1 MARMVQ
7 PGFAA
12 LIALLLASVA
22 IPLVMLGVS
31 SILHPR
37 GGKELKYLTYESGEI
52 PVGNAWIQYNVRYY
66 LFALIFVV
74 FDVESVFLY
83 PWAVAY
89 NQLGL
94 FAFVEA
100 MIFVGIL
107 TLGLVY
113 AWRKGALEWA

>member
-1 MARMVQ
+1 MVQ

-12 LIALLLASVA
+12 LLALLIASVA
-22 IPLVMLGVS
+22 VPLVILGVS
-31 SILHPR
+31 ALVHPR
-37 GGKELKYLTYESGEI
+37 GGKELKFLTYESGEI
-52 PVGNAWIQYNVRYY
+52 PVGTAWIQYNVRYY

-89 NQLGL
+89 NELGL

-100 MIFVGIL
+100 MIFVAIL
-107 TLGLVY
+107 ALGLVY

>member
-1 MARMVQ
+1 MVQ

-12 LIALLLASVA
+12 LLAILIASIGVPLL
-22 IPLVMLGVS
+22 ILGMSAV
-31 SILHPR
+31 LHPR
-37 GGKELKYLTYESGEI
+37 GSKPLKVMTYESGEI
-52 PVGNAWIQYNVRYY
+52 PVGSAWIQYNVRYY

-89 NQLGL
+89 QQLGL

-100 MIFVGIL
+100 MIFVAIL
-107 TLGLVY
+107 AVGLIY
-113 AWRKGALEWA
+113 AWKKGALEWE

>member
-1 MARMVQ
+1 MAQ

-12 LIALLLASVA
+12 LLALLIASVA
-22 IPLVMLGVS
+22 VPLIILGVS
-31 SILHPR
+31 AVLHPR
-37 GGKELKYLTYESGEI
+37 GSTELKLLTYESGEI
-52 PVGNAWIQYNVRYY
+52 PVGTAWIQYNVRYY
-66 LFALIFVV
+66 VFALIFVI

-100 MIFVGIL
+100 MLFVGIL
-107 TLGLVY
+107 VLGLVY
-113 AWRKGALEWA
+113 AWKKGALEWA